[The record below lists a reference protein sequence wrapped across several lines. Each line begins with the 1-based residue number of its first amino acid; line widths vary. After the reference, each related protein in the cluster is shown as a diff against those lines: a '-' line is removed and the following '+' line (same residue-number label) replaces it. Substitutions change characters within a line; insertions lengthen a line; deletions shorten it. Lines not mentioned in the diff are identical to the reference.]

1 MPRNSQG
8 VYSLPSGNP
17 VVPGTLI
24 ESTWANPTMSDIGA
38 ELTGS
43 LPRNGSAG
51 MTGPLI
57 LARDGQLP
65 KEAVTFE
72 QVTNALTGTNSFMPA
87 GAIQAFA
94 FNTIPTGWLE
104 CNGAAVSRTT
114 YANLFATIGT
124 TYGAGNGVTTFN
136 VPDLRGEFIR
146 GWDNGRSVDPNR
158 VFGSNQAAANNP
170 HTHSQAAHTHTIAP
184 HNHTL
189 TDPGHIHGVPLYSS
203 GEQYDSGGGPVP
215 TRAGGNTNTYGSA
228 TGITI
233 AAAST
238 TAADAQPAIASEGTE
253 GRPRNVAMVY
263 CIKAFG
269 ALQTDGLGSMAFQN
283 KEAVNITGGTGVFTT
298 LQVTTAPAAPNDVVR
313 LSDIAGGTLTSVSSS
328 DTQVLL
334 VDNTDPQQPILRP
347 QTNVPF
353 GMVKLDA
360 NGKVP
365 NALMDPTG
373 YNYQGTWDAS
383 SGLLPSSTG
392 QLDGSMYYIDIAG
405 TLNLF
410 HSDGV
415 SHPTVCS
422 IGTRIV
428 YVTESPTLP
437 VPNWYYEPPPT
448 LSGATAAQVTFVPTG
463 NISSTNVQDAIVE
476 VNTDVVAIDGQVTT
490 LTADV
495 ILLQAADADN
505 VKKTSSVGAAYIPA
519 GDTADRPAVPGEGM
533 FRFNEELGVFEGYT
547 TAGGWGQI
555 GGGQMYGNAPTKA
568 VFYNSQ
574 TIGENLTVKAG
585 ENGGTFGP
593 VTVNDGFTV
602 TVENGS
608 VWSVV

>member
-114 YANLFATIGT
+114 YANLFSTIGI

-136 VPDLRGEFIR
+136 LPDLRGEFIR

-189 TDPGHIHGVPLYSS
+189 TDPGHTHTQNLGTPVGGYENNS
-203 GEQYDSGGGPVP
+203 GSGTQPVGAS
-215 TRAGGNTNTYGSA
+215 TTQSRT

-238 TAADAQPAIASEGTE
+238 PAENAQPAIASEGTE
-253 GRPRNVAMVY
+253 ARPRNVAMVY

-298 LQVTTAPAAPNDVVR
+298 LQVTTAPAAPDDVVR

-608 VWSVV
+608 VWSIV